1 MRKKKSNESRLM
13 DVLNEDL
20 MMTMHGYDHD
30 KDKREHEQ
38 YAIRIQERLDQ
49 NHAKV
54 KKLKIRLY
62 IACTFLGSEVSI
74 YIEFD
79 EKVKLN

>member
-1 MRKKKSNESRLM
+1 MKKGQKDIEEKKVDESRLM
-13 DVLNEDL
+13 DVLDEDL

-49 NHAKV
+49 NHVIPK
-54 KKLKIRLY
+54 
-62 IACTFLGSEVSI
+62 
-74 YIEFD
+74 
-79 EKVKLN
+79 